1 MSNIKFDMYKKVT
14 DEFRLLY
21 NAFRESGFT
30 KDEAFELVKCY
41 CTSANLQSM
50 VEKIIQD
57 DTLSK
62 HRNRSDMIRYMGKF
76 KKGEEDDKDKTVN
89 G

>member
-1 MSNIKFDMYKKVT
+1 MSDVKYKLYKQTT

-30 KDEAFELVKCY
+30 KDEAFDLIKCY
-41 CTSANLQSM
+41 CTSANLQGM
-50 VEKIIQD
+50 MEKIIQAD
-57 DTLSK
+57 K

-76 KKGEEDDKDKTVN
+76 KKGEEN
-89 G
+89 GD